1 MAKTRMSAGLLVY
14 RIRNGTLQVLLA
26 HPGGP
31 YFKNKDDGA
40 WSIPKGEPEPGEEL
54 LETAK
59 REVAEEVGLS
69 SSGPFVALTAVQ
81 QKGGKIVHA
90 WACQGD
96 AEPTANASNTFT
108 IEWPPGSGQR
118 ATFPEIDRAEFFD
131 VALAGQKIKPAQAPL
146 IDELERMLER
156 KDASAP

>member
-1 MAKTRMSAGLLVY
+1 MSKTRLSAGLLLY
-14 RIRNGTLQVLLA
+14 RVMNGKLQVLLA

-59 REVAEEVGLS
+59 REFTEETGFS
-69 SSGPFVALTAVQ
+69 PSGPFVALTPVK
-81 QKGGKIVHA
+81 QKRGKIVHA

-96 AEPTANASNTFT
+96 GTPSSLASNTFT
-108 IEWPPGSGQR
+108 MEWPPGSGQI

-131 VALAGQKIKPAQAPL
+131 TDVAKRKIKAAQASL
-146 IDELERMLER
+146 IDELERMLR
-156 KDASAP
+156 KNRAS